1 MKTSKNRMR
10 SLILIITSSVF
21 LAVLCVGTIV
31 TPEVS
36 FSENENRY
44 LQEKPKL
51 SADAVLSG
59 RFETQAENYLNDQI
73 IGRNFWVK
81 TMAAVESAVGIHDI
95 NGVYLS
101 KDKTRAVK
109 RITESEFD
117 WERYDKNLRQVRNL
131 KESCEK
137 EGIAVRAMLVP
148 TAAYIYEDALPKNAM
163 TFDEDKAFDDA
174 EDMLGDSLIDLRGLL
189 GAAEAQGGASLGGV
203 SSITAAALDMKS
215 AGLGADQGVFF
226 RTDHH
231 WSGYGAY
238 LGYVGFLKAHGSTDA
253 AKEKYEASSS
263 LRTEIPSYE
272 DLGMTVLSDEFYG
285 TLYSKVLL
293 DSLQADAVETPAA
306 ALDADCKVTIEGKT
320 YDSVYFKEFLDKKDK
335 YAVYFGGNYDKVD
348 VEMKDTEAG
357 KKGSILII
365 KDSFANSFVPFLMN
379 DYSKISMI
387 DTRYYRGDV
396 EKLAGEYDEV
406 LVLYGIDNFA
416 SEKISLTNALLR

>member
-1 MKTSKNRMR
+1 MR
-10 SLILIITSSVF
+10 SLILIITSSLF

-137 EGIAVRAMLVP
+137 AGIAVRAMLVP

-163 TFDEDKAFDDA
+163 TFDENKAFDDA

-189 GAAEAQGGASLGGV
+189 GAAEAQGGASLGDV

-253 AKEKYEASSS
+253 AKEKDEASSS

-272 DLGMTVLSDEFYG
+272 DLGMTMLSDEFYG

>member
-163 TFDEDKAFDDA
+163 TFDEDKVFDDA